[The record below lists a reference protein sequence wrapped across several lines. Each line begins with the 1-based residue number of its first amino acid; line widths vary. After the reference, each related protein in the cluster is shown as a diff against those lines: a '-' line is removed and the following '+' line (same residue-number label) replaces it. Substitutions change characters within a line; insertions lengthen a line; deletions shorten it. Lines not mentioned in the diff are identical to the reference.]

1 MTAHLGGGEGRGL
14 AGVVHDGRAVGEPD
28 EHEGAAADAAG
39 GRADHAEAQ
48 RGGHGRVHGAAAVAE
63 RVATGPRAPPVVRGH
78 GAVRRRH
85 HLPAPRGGRRR
96 SGGDQEEEEEGC
108 GGGRRPFEASVC
120 RGTVGTGELSK
131 RNITDSGLHCAS
143 CRGKEREK
151 DRVPAMAWVKKR
163 SSRKDR

>member
-1 MTAHLGGGEGRGL
+1 MKAPPPTPLVMTARHS
-14 AGVVHDGRAVGEPD
+14 
-28 EHEGAAADAAG
+28 AAAT
-39 GRADHAEAQ
+39 
-48 RGGHGRVHGAAAVAE
+48 AAATAPPPS
-63 RVATGPRAPPVVRGH
+63 RSATAGPRAAPIVRGDGAATIAEHVRPALALVVRGH

-85 HLPAPRGGRRR
+85 HLPAPRGRRRR

-143 CRGKEREK
+143 YRGKEREK
-151 DRVPAMAWVKKR
+151 DRVLAMAWGKKR